1 MTLQLF
7 TTFENSMQTEMK
19 NKLTFA
25 LGLILAATT
34 LLAQTPDKTKLD
46 KYMDALEA
54 NNKYM
59 GSVVI
64 AKDGKIIYSRTTGFA
79 DVENKKKNTAA
90 TKFRIGSISKMFT
103 STMIFKAVEE
113 KKLKLTDK
121 LDSYYANIPEASNI
135 TIAQL
140 LSHRSGIH
148 NFTNSPGYHSWSGIP
163 QTEAQMIDIITQ
175 GGSDFEPDTKADYS
189 NANYVLLSYILEKTY
204 KKPYKELLSEKIVKP
219 LKLTNTYLGGK
230 INPAANEAYSYG
242 FMAKW
247 EKDTETD
254 MSIPIGAGAVVSNP
268 TDLAQFIEAL
278 FAGKLVSKASLDQ
291 MKTLR
296 DEYGMGMFRFPFE
309 DKSSFGHSGGIDGF
323 TSFLSYFPNEKVTI
337 AITSNGANMNT
348 NDLSINLLSWAFGK
362 PFEIP
367 EFKTYNYTP
376 EELDQLIGIY
386 TNTQMP
392 VSFVI
397 STNGKIL
404 SAQAS
409 GQQSFPLESAEKNI
423 FTFPSAGITITFY
436 PETKRFIIEQG
447 GGSYT
452 FTKKED

>member
-1 MTLQLF
+1 
-7 TTFENSMQTEMK
+7 MK
-19 NKLTFA
+19 NKIILT
-25 LGLILAATT
+25 LGSILTATT

-46 KYMDALEA
+46 QYMDILEA

-59 GSVVI
+59 GSVAI
-64 AKDGKIIYSRTTGFA
+64 AKDGKIIYSRSTGFA
-79 DVENKKKNTAA
+79 DVENNKKNTAA

-103 STMIFKAVEE
+103 ATMVFKAIEE

-121 LDSYYANIPEASNI
+121 LDTYYPNIPEASTI
-135 TIAQL
+135 TIAQM

-148 NFTNSPGYHSWSGIP
+148 NFTNDPSYYAWSNIP
-163 QTEAQMIDIITQ
+163 QTEAQMIENITR

-204 KKPYKELLSEKIVKP
+204 KKPYKELLNEKIIKP
-219 LKLTNTYLGGK
+219 LKLTNTYMGGK
-230 INPAANEAYSYG
+230 INPAANEANSYG
-242 FMAKW
+242 YMGKW
-247 EKDTETD
+247 EKDMETD
-254 MSIPIGAGAVVSNP
+254 MSVPMGAGAVVSNP
-268 TDLAQFIEAL
+268 TDLSQFIEAL
-278 FAGKLVSKASLDQ
+278 FSGKLVSQASLEQ

-309 DKSSFGHSGGIDGF
+309 EKKSYGHSGGIDGF
-323 TSFLSYFPNEKVTI
+323 TSFLAYFPNEKVTL
-337 AITSNGANMNT
+337 AMTSNGANMNT

-367 EFKTYNYTP
+367 EFKTYNYTTA
-376 EELDQLIGIY
+376 ELDQLIGIY

-392 VSFVI
+392 VNFVI

-423 FTFPSAGITITFY
+423 FTFSPAGITITFY